1 MKGIVFDR
9 LFIKSQMKVANE
21 IFLNSQ
27 YIFLIFGLFTAI
39 P

>member
-1 MKGIVFDR
+1 MKGFVFDR
-9 LFIKSQMKVANE
+9 LFIKSQMKTTYE

-27 YIFLIFGLFTAI
+27 YIFSIFGLFTAI